1 MSGREKALAANN
13 GLFVTFEGGEGAGKS
28 TQIRLLAERLRA
40 SGYDV
45 IMTREPGGSTGAEA
59 VRHVILSGAAEE
71 FGVRM
76 EAILF
81 AAARNDHVEELI
93 KPALAAGSVVL
104 CDRFMDSSR
113 VYQGVTGNLPH
124 DFVANLERVAVNGTI
139 PDCTIIFDLPAEIG
153 LARAR
158 KRLDAIDAEASPDRF
173 EKEELETHKTRRE
186 AFLDIAAAEPFR
198 CRVVD
203 ASGDV
208 DAIAEA
214 VYKIV
219 EPMLPIRSRPVS
231 NRASAAR

>member
-1 MSGREKALAANN
+1 MVANN

-28 TQIRLLAERLRA
+28 TQIRLLAERLTA

-45 IMTREPGGSTGAEA
+45 IVTREPGGSGGAEA
-59 VRHVILSGAAEE
+59 VRHVILSGAAED

-124 DFVANLERVAVNGTI
+124 DFVNNLERVAINGTI
-139 PDCTIIFDLPAEIG
+139 PDCTIIFDLPAEVG

-158 KRLDAIDAEASPDRF
+158 KRMNADPMGGEPDRF

-203 ASGDV
+203 AAGDV
-208 DAIAEA
+208 DTIAEA
-214 VYKIV
+214 VYRIV
-219 EPMLPIRSRPVS
+219 EPILPIRHQSGA
-231 NRASAAR
+231 RASVGR